1 MRSER
6 REGVAEFS
14 VGGGADGAAP
24 AVQKGKAQMYLHEG
38 IALQMA
44 NERLAEAIRLAEQ
57 QRAIREAATQTPVRV
72 RLGRTLVRLGH
83 WISGQPS
90 PAFS

>member
-1 MRSER
+1 
-6 REGVAEFS
+6 
-14 VGGGADGAAP
+14 
-24 AVQKGKAQMYLHEG
+24 MYVHED

-44 NERLAEAIRLAEQ
+44 NERLAEAIRRAEQ
-57 QRAIREAATQTPVRV
+57 QRAIRPTSSRTPARV
-72 RLGRTLVRLGH
+72 RLGRSLVRLGY

>member
-1 MRSER
+1 
-6 REGVAEFS
+6 
-14 VGGGADGAAP
+14 
-24 AVQKGKAQMYLHEG
+24 MYVHED

-44 NERLAEAIRLAEQ
+44 NERLAEAIRRAEQ
-57 QRAIREAATQTPVRV
+57 QRAIGEGASPTPARV

>member
-1 MRSER
+1 
-6 REGVAEFS
+6 
-14 VGGGADGAAP
+14 
-24 AVQKGKAQMYLHEG
+24 MYLHED

-57 QRAIREAATQTPVRV
+57 QRAVQEVTIQTPVRV

-83 WISGQPS
+83 WISGQPA

>member
-1 MRSER
+1 
-6 REGVAEFS
+6 
-14 VGGGADGAAP
+14 
-24 AVQKGKAQMYLHEG
+24 MYLHED

-44 NERLAEAIRLAEQ
+44 NERLAETIRRAEQ
-57 QRAIREAATQTPVRV
+57 QRAIRLTSSRTPARV
-72 RLGRTLVRLGH
+72 RLGRSLVRLGY